1 MGVRILLADDHG
13 VLRAGLRALLD
24 GVEDIEV
31 VGEACDSGDALRLAN
46 ELRPDVVLMDVS
58 MPGIGGIET
67 TRQLKANV
75 PEAHVIILTVHQ
87 DSMLLR
93 EAISAGASG
102 YVIKHAGE
110 PELLGAIRAVIRG
123 ELYVHPA
130 MTLRLLQE
138 PTSRHAPRNAD
149 PDALSPRELDV
160 LKRLVRGYTN
170 RQIAEELG
178 ISVRTVDGHRGN
190 LTSKLGLQNRAELV
204 RWAAEN
210 DLMD

>member
-1 MGVRILLADDHG
+1 MLAS
-13 VLRAGLRALLD
+13 RN
-24 GVEDIEV
+24 
-31 VGEACDSGDALRLAN
+31 S
-46 ELRPDVVLMDVS
+46 
-58 MPGIGGIET
+58 
-67 TRQLKANV
+67 
-75 PEAHVIILTVHQ
+75 
-87 DSMLLR
+87 
-93 EAISAGASG
+93 SA
-102 YVIKHAGE
+102 
-110 PELLGAIRAVIRG
+110 PF
-123 ELYVHPA
+123 
-130 MTLRLLQE
+130 
-138 PTSRHAPRNAD
+138 APRNAD